1 MTALLMKT
9 AIFLCL
15 GIVLQGVAGL
25 VSPSNIRHPLDR
37 SVDFTLKTGGFHH
50 RRRTNLR
57 SEPPR
62 TPAELVTFERPDPS
76 ILISA
81 KPGSEQQDA
90 VFAISAAIVG
100 GTIIFVNLLSGLEA
114 ILPDGW
120 FAAWRDNTWPLG
132 LGLIFTAAGVS
143 HFTVKRA
150 FCNIVP
156 PKGCW
161 GGLWQ
166 VPAPE
171 FLGLSYEEF
180 HTYWTGAAEIAGGL
194 FLITS
199 GLGVV
204 DVSPSVPSALL
215 GMLVSL
221 HTWRH
226 LSIHFTL
233 QDRLCSDQ
241 IISEKSD
248 GRCLELHLQI
258 FTCSRT
264 TLRWVLGY
272 PVSLIVVLSCVL
284 DCSLT
289 NMKSRRTCLSNR
301 FIAIPVS

>member
-9 AIFLCL
+9 VTFLYL
-15 GIVLQGVAGL
+15 SVVLKSVAGF
-25 VSPSNIRHPLDR
+25 VSPSNPIRPLARCVDR
-37 SVDFTLKTGGFHH
+37 LMTDGFHH
-50 RRRTNLR
+50 RGGTQLR
-57 SEPPR
+57 SEPPW
-62 TPAELVTFERPDPS
+62 PPMEPMTFKRPDPS

-90 VFAISAAIVG
+90 VFALSAAIVG
-100 GTIIFVNLLSGLEA
+100 GTVIFINLLSGLEA

-120 FAAWRDNTWPLG
+120 FAAWRDYTWPLG

-156 PKGCW
+156 PRGCW

-194 FLITS
+194 LLITS

-215 GMLVSL
+215 GTLVS
-221 HTWRH
+221 HF
-226 LSIHFTL
+226 SIHFTL
-233 QDRLCSDQ
+233 QDRVSSDQ
-241 IISEKSD
+241 ISTKS
-248 GRCLELHLQI
+248 
-258 FTCSRT
+258 
-264 TLRWVLGY
+264 
-272 PVSLIVVLSCVL
+272 
-284 DCSLT
+284 
-289 NMKSRRTCLSNR
+289 
-301 FIAIPVS
+301 

>member
-1 MTALLMKT
+1 M
-9 AIFLCL
+9 
-15 GIVLQGVAGL
+15 
-25 VSPSNIRHPLDR
+25 
-37 SVDFTLKTGGFHH
+37 
-50 RRRTNLR
+50 R

-62 TPAELVTFERPDPS
+62 TLTELVTIERPHPS

-90 VFAISAAIVG
+90 VFALSAVIIG

-120 FAAWRDNTWPLG
+120 FAAWRDYTWPLG

-180 HTYWTGAAEIAGGL
+180 HTYWTGVAEIAGGL

-215 GMLVSL
+215 GILVSL
-221 HTWRH
+221 QFAYY
-226 LSIHFTL
+226 LASSFNPFYVA
-233 QDRLCSDQ
+233 
-241 IISEKSD
+241 
-248 GRCLELHLQI
+248 G
-258 FTCSRT
+258 SR
-264 TLRWVLGY
+264 G
-272 PVSLIVVLSCVL
+272 
-284 DCSLT
+284 
-289 NMKSRRTCLSNR
+289 
-301 FIAIPVS
+301 F